1 MITRISKRVYK
12 FFKKLD
18 DMGLIRIIKGVKDIV
33 EGIAEEDGAKIGK
46 GFFKIVKGCVTTL
59 LGRGSDSE
67 DDAEDFDE

>member
-1 MITRISKRVYK
+1 
-12 FFKKLD
+12 
-18 DMGLIRIIKGVKDIV
+18 MGLIRIIKGVKDIV